1 MAAASLQDADP
12 ESPLLRSHPP
22 LPLPMCEETGQGGR
36 CGLPSPPAPLPR
48 CRRGVSRG
56 RGIVARRRRRVAT
69 SPLPFH
75 LFRSQCVRRRGKGEG
90 ADCPHPQPLS
100 RAAAALTPGP
110 SPALRER
117 GDCGLGIVVRRR
129 RRVATAPLPSPS
141 SAPRVGGDGAGGK
154 VRAARRALQ
163 HRR

>member
-22 LPLPMCEETGQGGR
+22 LPLPMCEETGQEGGR

-56 RGIVARRRRRVAT
+56 RGIVARCRRRVAT
-69 SPLPFH
+69 APLPSPSSAPRVGGDGAGGKVRTALTPSPSPALRERGESWPRHRCKMQTQNHHCSAPIH

-100 RAAAALTPGP
+100 RAAG
-110 SPALRER
+110 E
-117 GDCGLGIVVRRR
+117 G
-129 RRVATAPLPSPS
+129 
-141 SAPRVGGDGAGGK
+141 
-154 VRAARRALQ
+154 
-163 HRR
+163 